1 MILNYSRDKEQFANL
16 LEEFKLRS
24 KNSSR
29 NIDTSSLNGSNYG
42 GNIQR
47 DRLIVMDNFSGL
59 AETSQKF
66 ASFVTV
72 ARKFK
77 YNCIHICYTIHP
89 EKSIWK
95 SILS

>member
-1 MILNYSRDKEQFANL
+1 MRDKEQFANL
-16 LEEFKLRS
+16 LEKFKLCS
-24 KNSSR
+24 KNSSS
-29 NIDTSSLNGSNYG
+29 NIDTGSLNGSNYG
-42 GNIQR
+42 RNIQM

-66 ASFVTV
+66 ASFLTV
-72 ARKFK
+72 AIKFK
-77 YNCIHICYTIHP
+77 YNCVQICYTIHP